1 MNLLI
6 IFVSFTR
13 AVSVV
18 TFDDSTLTVAEGDG
32 LYTIYFSHS
41 GSIGG
46 PFQNYSSDGLHTLSF
61 TAALSNYTA
70 SGMLLFTIFTCL
82 YMLNACFLHVIYM

>member
-6 IFVSFTR
+6 NFVSFAH

-18 TFDDSTLTVAEGDG
+18 TFDDSTYAVAESIG
-32 LYTIYFSHS
+32 LCTIYFSHS

-61 TAALSNYTA
+61 TAALSSYTA
-70 SGMLLFTIFTCL
+70 SGMLLFIIITCL
-82 YMLNACFLHVIYM
+82 YMLNACFLHVICM

>member
-6 IFVSFTR
+6 IFVSFTH

-18 TFDDSTLTVAEGDG
+18 TFDDSTFTVAESDG
-32 LYTIYFSHS
+32 LYTIYFNHS

-46 PFQNYSSDGLHTLSF
+46 PFQNYSSLRTLSF
-61 TAALSNYTA
+61 TAALSSYTA
-70 SGMLLFTIFTCL
+70 SGMLL
-82 YMLNACFLHVIYM
+82 